1 MGLKRGTV
9 RVAVVQAG
17 SVVMDKEGTLEKT
30 ERLAIEAS
38 EKGAKI
44 VLFPEAFIPC
54 YPRGLSFG
62 AVVGSRSPG
71 GRKDFARYYANSVD
85 VPGPETD
92 FLGDLAARTGTYLS
106 IGVIE
111 REGGT
116 LYCTLLYFGPD
127 GALLAKHRKLKPTGS
142 ERLIWGEGDGSTLA
156 AVETPYGV
164 MSGLICWENYMPLAR
179 AAVYGRNPSIYLAP
193 TADQRDGWQ
202 CSMRHIALEGR
213 CFVLSCNQFVT
224 KDMYPS
230 DLACFSDLEQQPEVM
245 SRGGSAIIDPL
256 GNYVAGPLWDKEGIL
271 VADLDLEAVV
281 EARYDFDVM
290 GHYGRPDVFTLLID
304 EEPRNGVEFSG
315 DASGWEED
323 DSCRG

>member
-1 MGLKRGTV
+1 MGLGRGVV
-9 RVAVVQAG
+9 RAAVVQAAPAI
-17 SVVMDKEGTLEKT
+17 MDRRGTLERIRKLT
-30 ERLAIEAS
+30 EDAAGR
-38 EKGAKI
+38 GARI
-44 VLFPEAFIPC
+44 ILFPEAFIPC

-62 AVVGSRSPG
+62 SVVGNRSMG
-71 GRKDFARYYANSVD
+71 GRKDWARYYENSID
-85 VPGPETD
+85 VPGPETEE
-92 FLGDLAARTGTYLS
+92 LGKLAAKSGAYLS
-106 IGVIE
+106 IGVME
-111 REGGT
+111 RDGGT
-116 LYCTLLYFGPD
+116 LFCTLLYFGPD
-127 GALLAKHRKLKPTGS
+127 GSLLAKHRKLKPTGS

-156 AVETPYGV
+156 AVETPYGT

-224 KDMYPS
+224 KEMYPS

-290 GHYGRPDVFTLLID
+290 GHYARPDVFTLLVD
-304 EEPRNGVEFSG
+304 DEPRSGVEFSG
-315 DASGWEED
+315 DASAWEED
-323 DSCRG
+323 CSCQG